1 MRRRKG
7 TSIIEV
13 AVSIAL
19 IAIMAVWAF
28 KVYYTG
34 AQNIDT
40 AEYIETA
47 SMLATKKIEYLKTLD
62 KTQLNNITNSE
73 IVQFSSPYE
82 RFGYKYTV
90 PNTQTNGGN
99 NPSDNG
105 KVWIKEIEVD
115 IYLMNDQTN
124 PIIRMRCNFIRDDA
138 DGKSIGL

>member
-1 MRRRKG
+1 MRSRKG

-13 AVSIAL
+13 VVSIAL

-62 KTQLNNITNSE
+62 KTQLTSISTSG
-73 IVQFSSPYE
+73 IIQFSSPYE
-82 RFGYKYTV
+82 RFGYKYFV
-90 PNTQTNGGN
+90 PNTQTNGKI
-99 NPSDNG
+99 NPLDNG
-105 KVWIKEIEVD
+105 KTWIKEIEVD
-115 IYLMNDQTN
+115 IYLMTDQTK

-138 DGKSIGL
+138 NGKSVGL